1 MINVITPS
9 VRLINEKDML
19 RKIELVGRVCYK
31 SEDKITEDS
40 AKRFV
45 DNLIKRGHY
54 SVLEHYV
61 KHWVAYTITKSQ
73 LDIFEKYYK
82 TIPHSN
88 LTVTHISGQKY
99 RVIFSANLRVLL
111 ENDLALYQGNG
122 EFLFKLNSL
131 FEPCD
136 FDDIEDKTEEEIL
149 KHEYKTLRFI
159 TDRGVTHELV
169 RHRKFSFAQE
179 STRYVNYNNKGM
191 TFILPSFLYTLKEED
206 SLVQSFKT
214 MCIQTAENYNR
225 LIDKFNLKP
234 QDARAVLPNAL
245 KTEII
250 VTGNME
256 EWNHFFELRC
266 AKEAHPDMQIVANMA
281 KKLCLNLKCNNDE
294 RKEL

>member
-1 MINVITPS
+1 MINIITPS
-9 VRLINEKDML
+9 VSKITEKDML

-40 AKRFV
+40 AKKFV

-73 LDIFEKYYK
+73 LDIFNKYYK
-82 TIPHSN
+82 PIPHAN
-88 LTVTHISGQKY
+88 LTITHIRGEKY
-99 RVIFSANLRVLL
+99 RIIFSANLRVLL
-111 ENDLALYQGNG
+111 ENNLATYQGNG
-122 EFLFKLNSL
+122 EFLFKVNSL

-234 QDARAVLPNAL
+234 QDARAVLSNAL

-256 EWNHFFELRC
+256 EWNHFFKLRC
-266 AKEAHPDMQIVANMA
+266 TKEAHPDMQIVANMA
-281 KKLCLNLKCNNDE
+281 MKLCLDLKCNNDE